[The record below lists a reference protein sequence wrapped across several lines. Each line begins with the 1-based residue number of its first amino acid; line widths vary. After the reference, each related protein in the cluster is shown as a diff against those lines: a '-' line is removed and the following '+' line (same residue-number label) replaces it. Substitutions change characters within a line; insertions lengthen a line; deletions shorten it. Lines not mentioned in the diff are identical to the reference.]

1 MRKIAATTLAVLTPL
16 AGAAAVAG
24 AGGAAAATPA
34 PAPTAAVAAG
44 KPDRSQVVV
53 IGHRGAAGHR
63 PEHTQGSYELAVAL
77 GADWIEPDLVP
88 TKDHVLV
95 ARHENEISGTTD
107 VSLRPEFAARRTT
120 KVIDGRNVTGWFTED
135 FTLAELKTLRA
146 VERLP
151 SIRQRNTVYNG
162 YYQVLTFQEVIDLA
176 ERMSRQY
183 GKRVGVF
190 PETKHPTYF
199 RSIGLPLE
207 EPLIETV
214 KRNGLNRP
222 NSPVVVQSFEPSS
235 LKRVAKDLRVPL
247 WQALGTSGQPYDLK
261 AAGDPTTYADMM
273 KPEGLAKIAEYAQWI
288 GPDKSSAIPVN
299 PDGSWGKPTTLVSDA
314 HRAGLKIGVYTFRS
328 ENQYLPGPLR
338 RGQVPTDH
346 GDALAEYRAH
356 LDLGVDAFVTDY
368 PDTAALAKAERGGPH
383 KHVQPKQ
390 FDNGLPEEGQE

>member
-1 MRKIAATTLAVLTPL
+1 MRKIAATALALLVPL
-16 AGAAAVAG
+16 AAAP
-24 AGGAAAATPA
+24 AASASVEPA
-34 PAPTAAVAAG
+34 PAA
-44 KPDRSQVVV
+44 DRSTVVV
-53 IGHRGAAGHR
+53 VGHRGAAGHR
-63 PEHTQGSYELAVAL
+63 PEHTQGGYELAVAM

-95 ARHENEISGTTD
+95 VRHENEISGTTD

-120 KVIDGRNVTGWFTED
+120 KVVDGRDVTGWFTED

-151 SIRQRNTVYNG
+151 AIRQRNTVYNG
-162 YYQVLTFQEVIDLA
+162 SYQVLTFQEVLDLA
-176 ERMSRQY
+176 KRLSHRYGRQ
-183 GKRVGVF
+183 VGVF

-214 KRNGLNRP
+214 KRNGLDRP

-235 LKRVAKDLRVPL
+235 LKRVAKELRVPL
-247 WQALGTSGQPYDLK
+247 WQALGTTGRPYDLT

-273 KPEGLAKIAEYAQWI
+273 KPEGLAKIATYAQWI

-299 PDGSWGKPTTLVSDA
+299 PDGGSGTPTTLVSDA
-314 HRAGLKIGVYTFRS
+314 HKAGLRIGVYTFRS
-328 ENQYLPGPLR
+328 ENQYLPLQLR
-338 RGQVPTDH
+338 RGQAPTDH

-368 PDTAALAKAERGGPH
+368 PDAAVLVRAERGAPR
-383 KHVQPKQ
+383 KQVQPQQ